1 MNIWSL
7 FARRNGESGSYLVNK
22 NGFSLYEVL
31 FLESIKKFHSG
42 NAEALTGL
50 LGLRFMGRPSYAE
63 ERAGGHWEGPWGG
76 FPGLGWLLP
85 IDF

>member
-1 MNIWSL
+1 MLWMNIWSL

-31 FLESIKKFHSG
+31 FLESMKSFIPVTPRR
-42 NAEALTGL
+42 LTG
-50 LGLRFMGRPSYAE
+50 RFGAGRSAREAE
-63 ERAGGHWEGPWGG
+63 SPAGGQWEG
-76 FPGLGWLLP
+76 LVGWLLP